1 VTVRHHGQLTAAA
14 QLQQGLW
21 GTDPQG
27 WAELAEPHNQ
37 PLFEALLDAT
47 ATGTGTRLLDIGCGS
62 GLLMWLA
69 AGRGAAVTGVDVSP
83 GLLAVAADRLPG
95 ADLWLADM
103 QQLPFPDAAFD
114 AVTAVNAVQF
124 AADPLAALAEAARV
138 CAPGGL
144 VGLAAFAEPD
154 RVQST
159 AVHLAMAALSPP
171 ERESAH
177 APYALSTP
185 GGLEAAL
192 TAAGLGVAA
201 TDEVECV
208 WRYQT
213 APDAVRALIGSAGG
227 TRAVQDAGAPAVRA
241 AIETALVPFTD
252 PADGTIAMR
261 NVFRWVTAR
270 RPGSGTPRTS
280 RG

>member
-1 VTVRHHGQLTAAA
+1 MTIRHHGALTPAA

-47 ATGTGTRLLDIGCGS
+47 ATRSGTRLLDIGSGS
-62 GLLMWLA
+62 GLLMSLA
-69 AGRGAAVTGVDVSP
+69 AGRGAAVAGVDVSP
-83 GLLAVAADRLPG
+83 GLLAVAAARLPE

-103 QQLPFPDAAFD
+103 QELPFADAAFD

-124 AADPLAALAEAARV
+124 AAEPLTALAEAARV
-138 CAPGGL
+138 CRPGGL
-144 VGLAAFAEPD
+144 VGLAAFAEPG

-171 ERESAH
+171 ERESEH
-177 APYALSTP
+177 APYALSSP
-185 GGLEAAL
+185 GGLETAL
-192 TAAGLGVAA
+192 DAAGLVVAA
-201 TDEVECV
+201 KGEVECV
-208 WRYQT
+208 WRYET
-213 APDAVRALIGSAGG
+213 AADAVRALIGSAGG
-227 TRAVQDAGAPAVRA
+227 ARAVQDAGQPAVRG
-241 AIETALVPFTD
+241 AIETALIPFID

-261 NVFRWVTAR
+261 NVFRWITAR
-270 RPGSGTPRTS
+270 RPDSWTARP
-280 RG
+280 